1 MNIQYRGAS
10 EYTNNLRLAEIQYKP
25 DEEDMVDRFV
35 MLLEIYDMRKT
46 YSEYESVTIEVEDK
60 EDYNYV
66 KDLYKAYKEFDTSK
80 YIKEH
85 NLSRAIDKWH
95 QNLYTDDGLY
105 DACKTDLDLY
115 IILIDEGFNECEVSA
130 FMKAVSYS
138 SDAYN
143 EATSRFLDLLM

>member
-1 MNIQYRGAS
+1 MNIRYRGAS

-25 DEEDMVDRFV
+25 NEEDMVDRFV
-35 MLLEIYDMRKT
+35 MLLEIYDMRKI
-46 YSEYESVTIEVEDK
+46 YSEDEAVTIEVDDK

-66 KDLYKAYKEFDTSK
+66 KDIYKAYKKFDTSK

-85 NLSRAIDKWH
+85 NLSKAIDKWY

-115 IILIDEGFNECEVSA
+115 IILMDEGFNECEVSA
-130 FMKAVSYS
+130 FMREVSYS
-138 SDAYN
+138 RDAYY

>member
-25 DEEDMVDRFV
+25 NEEDMVDRFV

-46 YSEYESVTIEVEDK
+46 YSEDEAVTIEVDDK

-66 KDLYKAYKEFDTSK
+66 KDLYKAYKKFDTSK

-85 NLSRAIDKWH
+85 NLSKAIDKWH

-115 IILIDEGFNECEVSA
+115 IILMDEGFNECEVSA

>member
-10 EYTNNLRLAEIQYKP
+10 EYTNNRRLAEIQYKP
-25 DEEDMVDRFV
+25 NEEDMVDRFV
-35 MLLEIYDMRKT
+35 TLLEIYDMRRT
-46 YSEYESVTIEVEDK
+46 ESEDEVVAIEVDDK

-66 KDLYKAYKEFDTSK
+66 KDLYKAYKKFDTSK

-85 NLSRAIDKWH
+85 NLSKAIDKWH

-115 IILIDEGFNECEVSA
+115 IILMDEGFNELEVSA
-130 FMKAVSYS
+130 FMKEVSYS

>member
-10 EYTNNLRLAEIQYKP
+10 EYTNDLRLAEIQYKP
-25 DEEDMVDRFV
+25 NEEDMVDRFV

-66 KDLYKAYKEFDTSK
+66 KDLYKAYKKFDTSK

-85 NLSRAIDKWH
+85 NLSRAVDKWH

-115 IILIDEGFNECEVSA
+115 IILMDEGFNECEVSA

>member
-115 IILIDEGFNECEVSA
+115 IILMDEGFNEWDIMA

>member
-25 DEEDMVDRFV
+25 NEEDMVDRFV
-35 MLLEIYDMRKT
+35 RLLVIYDMRRT
-46 YSEYESVTIEVEDK
+46 YSEDEVVSIEVDDK

-66 KDLYKAYKEFDTSK
+66 KDIYKAYKKFDTSE

-85 NLSRAIDKWH
+85 NLSKAINKWH

-115 IILIDEGFNECEVSA
+115 IILMDEGFNEWDIME
-130 FMKAVSYS
+130 FMKEVSYS

-143 EATSRFLDLLM
+143 EATSQFLDLLM

>member
-1 MNIQYRGAS
+1 MNIRYRGAS

-25 DEEDMVDRFV
+25 NEEDVVDRFV
-35 MLLEIYDMRKT
+35 RLLMIYDMRRT
-46 YSEYESVTIEVEDK
+46 YPEDEVVAIEVDDK

-66 KDLYKAYKEFDTSK
+66 KDIYKAYKKFDTNK

-85 NLSRAIDKWH
+85 NLSEAIDKWH

-115 IILIDEGFNECEVSA
+115 IILMDEGFNEWDVMT
-130 FMKAVSYS
+130 FMKGVSCS

>member
-25 DEEDMVDRFV
+25 NEEDMVDRFV
-35 MLLEIYDMRKT
+35 RLLVIYDMRRT
-46 YSEYESVTIEVEDK
+46 YSEDEVVAIEVDDK

-66 KDLYKAYKEFDTSK
+66 KDIYKAYKKFDTSE

-85 NLSRAIDKWH
+85 NLSKAINKWH

-115 IILIDEGFNECEVSA
+115 IILMDEGFNEWDIME
-130 FMKAVSYS
+130 FMKEVSYS

-143 EATSRFLDLLM
+143 EATSQFLDLLM

>member
-25 DEEDMVDRFV
+25 NEEDVVDRFV
-35 MLLEIYDMRKT
+35 WLLMLYNMRRT
-46 YSEYESVTIEVEDK
+46 YPEDEVVAIEVDDK

-66 KDLYKAYKEFDTSK
+66 KDMYKAYKKFDTSK

-85 NLSRAIDKWH
+85 NLSKAVDKWH
-95 QNLYTDDGLY
+95 QHLYTDDGLY

-115 IILIDEGFNECEVSA
+115 IILIDEGFNERDIMKFMKEVSC
-130 FMKAVSYS
+130 S
-138 SDAYN
+138 SDAYT
-143 EATSRFLDLLM
+143 EATSQFLDLLM

>member
-1 MNIQYRGAS
+1 MNIRYRGAS

-25 DEEDMVDRFV
+25 NEEDMVDRFV
-35 MLLEIYDMRKT
+35 MLLEIYDMRKI
-46 YSEYESVTIEVEDK
+46 YSEDEAVTIEVDDK

-66 KDLYKAYKEFDTSK
+66 KDLYKAYKKFDTSK

>member
-25 DEEDMVDRFV
+25 NEEDIVDRFV
-35 MLLEIYDMRKT
+35 RLLETYDMRKA
-46 YSEYESVTIEVEDK
+46 YSEDGVITIEVDDK

-66 KDLYKAYKEFDTSK
+66 KDIYKAYKKFDTSK

-85 NLSRAIDKWH
+85 NLSEVIDKWH
-95 QNLYTDDGLY
+95 QHLYTDDGLY

-115 IILIDEGFNECEVSA
+115 IILMDEGFNEWDIMTFMKEVS
-130 FMKAVSYS
+130 YT